1 MPRLTLESP
10 TDFFDLDCLLSQ
22 DTGVQALSGVTGLGL
37 PPVAGQ
43 WLEGAGNGSSFRGKR
58 YLSRD
63 IDIPLLVAGG
73 SRAGLIALTMRLTR
87 MFEGEPVL
95 RFTEDDPMA
104 PSFSCAVRRVGGGSY
119 AYGVDTNGER
129 DLTLVIT
136 VRSGDPFFTSSETIR
151 KTIGGGG
158 IPATPRT
165 ILPKLAALRVSSS
178 QALGSI
184 DLDNTASSVDCFPVW
199 KVYGPGSDFRAIS
212 PFGEALWWKGTL
224 AVSETLTID
233 SKRGTVI
240 DGNGVNRYA
249 LLDSAPRFWTIPPG
263 FTTATAS
270 LEGITPGISQVDCTW
285 SPRRGMVI

>member
-1 MPRLTLESP
+1 MPRLTLESA

-22 DTGVQALSGVTGLGL
+22 ATGVQALSGVTGLGL

-43 WLEGAGNGSSFRGKR
+43 WLEGAGDGSSFRGKR
-58 YLSRD
+58 NLSRD

-73 SRAGLIALTMRLTR
+73 DRAGLIALTMRLTQL
-87 MFEGEPVL
+87 FEGAPYL
-95 RFTEDDPMA
+95 RFREDEPNA
-104 PSFSCAVRRVGGGSY
+104 PSWGCEVRRVGGGSY
-119 AYGVDTNGER
+119 IYGVDTNGER

-158 IPATPRT
+158 VPIAPKGLLPR
-165 ILPKLAALRVSSS
+165 LAALRISSS

-184 DLDNTASSVDCFPVW
+184 DLDNTASSVDSFPVW
-199 KVYGPGSDFRAIS
+199 KVYGPGFDF
-212 PFGEALWWKGTL
+212 L
-224 AVSETLTID
+224 AVSPKGEVLWWRGSLATGETLTID
-233 SKRGTVI
+233 AKRGTVI
-240 DGNGVNRYA
+240 DGNGVNRYG
-249 LLDSAPRFWTIPPG
+249 LLDSAPRFWTIPHG

-270 LEGITPGISQVDCTW
+270 LQGITPGISQVDCTW